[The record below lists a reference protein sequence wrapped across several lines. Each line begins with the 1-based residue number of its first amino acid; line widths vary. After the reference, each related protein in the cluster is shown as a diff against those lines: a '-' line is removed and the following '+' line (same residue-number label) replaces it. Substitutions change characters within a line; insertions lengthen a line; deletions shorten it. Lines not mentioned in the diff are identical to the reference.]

1 MSKSFRK
8 FDIGERCVCIYE
20 DDGQPYAA
28 QILSTKDGHYDV
40 HYIGWTSKWD
50 CRIPIGQEGG
60 ILFKGTLEEYAEK
73 YEVEVSEW
81 ALAHSKIQD
90 DQTSGP
96 VQMDSYG
103 RTYTRRIF
111 VRGDDSSGR
120 RRSRRLTLGGP
131 STSTAFQESSA
142 KKVKIEKPEDQERE
156 EEVHRY
162 PSRRQSQKIPL
173 VHQIPEVVQDQEEGE
188 DPKQDRRRLRSGK
201 VVVKEEPEDEDRE
214 EEEEPRRTY
223 SLRSRTVETE
233 EDAGES
239 EGSDDEDEEEIKKE
253 KAEVQESED
262 EPTRRSYS
270 LRSRAEVKEE
280 VESEE
285 SEGSD
290 QEEEEEEEPRRSY
303 RLRSRTVEPES
314 EKDELEESDEGD
326 EPEEE
331 ELEIPEEEQ
340 EAPEEP
346 RRSYSLRSR
355 TVEPESEESD
365 DEDKDDEEEPEEDNE
380 PEEEEPT
387 VRCYPLRSQTV
398 EPEDPIEAEE
408 SEDEATDYEDAEEEP
423 EEEQDE
429 PEAPESEDEPRRKLP
444 LRPTSNFVASPSRPA
459 KRSLVQEVQV
469 QNPRRRCPFTRPDHQ
484 PQCYP
489 DPSKIGSLAGLF
501 NNRSKIRLPGATHII
516 EHVDRKMLVSI
527 PWCTPI
533 VPAAVPV
540 EGIVRDFMVAQG
552 HIRCHQTTTPAQLA
566 HLAPGIAELVKIFNM
581 NIECTLTDT
590 EKGKF
595 TDVTAGELPSKIYG
609 VIHLMRMMAKL
620 HEWSMPLEIYEL
632 IKEESK
638 DFLKFI
644 NVNYKKYYQRE
655 AEYPID
661 KHGFESRTGILF
673 LERNI

>member
-1 MSKSFRK
+1 MSKSFQK

-28 QILSTKDGHYDV
+28 QIHSIEDGRYRV
-40 HYIGWTSKWD
+40 HYNGWTSKWD
-50 CRIPIGQEGG
+50 CEIPIGQEGG
-60 ILFKGTLEEYAEK
+60 ILFKGSLEEYAEK
-73 YEVEVSEW
+73 YGVEVSDW
-81 ALAHSKIQD
+81 ALQHSRIVD
-90 DQTSGP
+90 DQPAGP

-131 STSTAFQESSA
+131 STSTALEEPSA
-142 KKVKIEKPEDQERE
+142 KKVKVEVTEYPEEDK

-162 PSRRQSQKIPL
+162 PFRRQSQKIPM
-173 VHQIPEVVQDQEEGE
+173 VQQIPEVAQDQEEGE
-188 DPKQDRRRLRSGK
+188 DPQQDIRRLRSGK
-201 VVVKEEPEDEDRE
+201 VVVKEEPEDVEPE
-214 EEEEPRRTY
+214 EEEEPRKTY
-223 SLRSRTVETE
+223 RLRSRTVEPE
-233 EDAGES
+233 EDAEES
-239 EGSDDEDEEEIKKE
+239 EGSDGED
-253 KAEVQESED
+253 EVQESED
-262 EPTRRSYS
+262 EAEEEKKESTRRSYS

-280 VESEE
+280 AESEE

-290 QEEEEEEEPRRSY
+290 QEEEEDEPLEPRRSY
-303 RLRSRTVEPES
+303 VLRSRTVEPES
-314 EKDELEESDEGD
+314 EEDELEESDE
-326 EPEEE
+326 PEEE
-331 ELEIPEEEQ
+331 DLEIPDEEPEVQ
-340 EAPEEP
+340 EEP

-365 DEDKDDEEEPEEDNE
+365 DEEEA
-380 PEEEEPT
+380 T
-387 VRCYPLRSQTV
+387 VRCYPLRSRTV
-398 EPEDPIEAEE
+398 EPEE
-408 SEDEATDYEDAEEEP
+408 SEDDVVDYEDAEEQVVSDYEDAGEEP

-444 LRPTSNFVASPSRPA
+444 LRTTSNLLASPSRPA

-469 QNPRRRCPFTRPDHQ
+469 QNPRRRCPFTRPDKQ

-489 DPSKIGSLAGLF
+489 DASKIGTLAGLF
-501 NNRSKIRLPGATHII
+501 NDRSKIRLPGATHII
-516 EHVDRKMLVSI
+516 EHVDRKMQVSI

-540 EGIVRDFMVAQG
+540 DEIVRDYMADQG
-552 HIRCHQTTTPAQLA
+552 HIRANQLATPAQLA
-566 HLAPGIAELVKIFNM
+566 QLAPGIAELVKIFNL
-581 NIECTLTDT
+581 NIETILTDT
-590 EKGKF
+590 EKVKF
-595 TDVTAGELPSKIYG
+595 MEVTAGELPSKIYG

-620 HEWSMPLEIYEL
+620 HEWTMPLKIFEL
-632 IKEESK
+632 VKEESR

-644 NVNYKKYYQRE
+644 DVNYKKYYQRE
-655 AEYPID
+655 LEYPID